1 MILGYRGMIA
11 DREISNLLRRS
22 KIFPQG
28 VELAYTYQ
36 LTYVRLFR
44 QKLNYINAEFC
55 MQLCEVPILKFHFV
69 EKVIH
74 KNTYL

>member
-1 MILGYRGMIA
+1 MILGSRGMIA

-44 QKLNYINAEFC
+44 
-55 MQLCEVPILKFHFV
+55 
-69 EKVIH
+69 
-74 KNTYL
+74 

>member
-1 MILGYRGMIA
+1 MKINPVSVKTMSSRNDTSITELGTSQALGMILGSRGMIA

-44 QKLNYINAEFC
+44 
-55 MQLCEVPILKFHFV
+55 
-69 EKVIH
+69 
-74 KNTYL
+74 

>member
-1 MILGYRGMIA
+1 MILGSRGMIA

-28 VELAYTYQ
+28 VELAYTYS
-36 LTYVRLFR
+36 
-44 QKLNYINAEFC
+44 
-55 MQLCEVPILKFHFV
+55 EVPILKFHFV